1 MNPLHKKALKS
12 SIFGTIILCVMIF
25 LPAGTFTYWQGW
37 TYIVTFVVATTL
49 ITVAL
54 AKQSPALLERR
65 MKAGPTAEKD
75 PAQKLIMTY
84 ASLGFIAGIF
94 VPAIDRRFGWS
105 AVPSYA
111 SIIGDACILV
121 GFYIVYR
128 VLKQNQFAASTIQV
142 ENAQTVTTTGMYA
155 VVRHP
160 MYAGALPILLCTPLA
175 LGSWWG
181 LLVFPLAFPAL
192 ALRLL
197 NEEKFLQKNLNGYTE
212 YMKKVKYR
220 LIPRVW

>member
-1 MNPLHKKALKS
+1 MNPLHIKALKS
-12 SIFGTIILCVMIF
+12 SVFGAFILGAMVF
-25 LPAGTFTYWQGW
+25 LPAGTWNYWQGW
-37 TYIVTFVVATTL
+37 AYIATFVVATTL
-49 ITVAL
+49 ITVSL
-54 AKQSPALLERR
+54 AKSSPALLERR

-84 ASLGFIAGIF
+84 ASLGFIAGIV
-94 VPAIDRRFGWS
+94 VPALDRRFGWS
-105 AVPSYA
+105 AAPSYA
-111 SIIGDACILV
+111 SIIGDICILI

-128 VLKQNQFAASTIQV
+128 VMSQNQFAASTIQV
-142 ENAQTVTTTGMYA
+142 ETKQTVTTTGMYA

-181 LLVFPLAFPAL
+181 MLVFPLAFPAL

-197 NEEKFLQKNLNGYTE
+197 NEEKFLQKNLEGYAE

-220 LIPRVW
+220 LIPFIW